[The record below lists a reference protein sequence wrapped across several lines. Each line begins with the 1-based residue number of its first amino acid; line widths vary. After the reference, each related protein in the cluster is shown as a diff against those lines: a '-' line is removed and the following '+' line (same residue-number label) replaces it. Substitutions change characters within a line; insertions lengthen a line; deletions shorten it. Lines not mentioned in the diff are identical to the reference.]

1 MSDPSAPPLV
11 TLHHNPLAGSTN
23 PAFVNETQPPSLDFR
38 KSEVSLANA
47 GLPIRDSTV
56 ELINFRNKY
65 EINPKY
71 ATMLQKITNFTSII
85 VADDSGSMNELAD
98 PDVGHSLTRWDELKK
113 SLEIIIEAHSVFNIS
128 CDVYFINRGFVRNVQ
143 VYSQLQPFLV
153 PPPQGGTNL
162 MNILNMIQRDHI
174 GADMGRPLIIH
185 ILTDGHPTDG
195 NGNENIRDVAQWM
208 RLRPYPEKGIL
219 GVDVSEDYRGETR
232 DVRNTRGRN
241 YRFTFGDY
249 IVKVLVGAIDPSIHN
264 IDLPASGCILS

>member
-1 MSDPSAPPLV
+1 MWGITVLLPFCFGSLLFVEQMSDPSAPPLV
-11 TLHHNPLAGSTN
+11 TLHHNPLTGSTN

-174 GADMGRPLIIH
+174 GADMGKPLIIH

-195 NGNENIRDVAQWM
+195 NGN
-208 RLRPYPEKGIL
+208 
-219 GVDVSEDYRGETR
+219 VSS
-232 DVRNTRGRN
+232 
-241 YRFTFGDY
+241 
-249 IVKVLVGAIDPSIHN
+249 VL
-264 IDLPASGCILS
+264 LCCL

>member
-1 MSDPSAPPLV
+1 MSTSSSASAPPLV

-23 PAFVNETQPPSLDFR
+23 PAFVDEAQPPSSDFR
-38 KSEVSLANA
+38 KSEVNLAGA
-47 GLPIRDSTV
+47 ALPVRDSTV

-174 GADMGRPLIIH
+174 GADMGKPLIIH

-195 NGNENIRDVAQWM
+195 NGNVSFSS
-208 RLRPYPEKGIL
+208 LCYFIL
-219 GVDVSEDYRGETR
+219 IT
-232 DVRNTRGRN
+232 
-241 YRFTFGDY
+241 
-249 IVKVLVGAIDPSIHN
+249 
-264 IDLPASGCILS
+264 